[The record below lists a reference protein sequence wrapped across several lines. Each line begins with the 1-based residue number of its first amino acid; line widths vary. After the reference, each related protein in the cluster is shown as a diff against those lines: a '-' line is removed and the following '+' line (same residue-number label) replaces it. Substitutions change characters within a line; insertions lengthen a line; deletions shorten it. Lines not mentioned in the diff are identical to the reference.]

1 MNPVWTQSDKIR
13 IFELFREVEMIFW
26 YNIEGVHF
34 SSPHKIIKYVKNIV
48 IHVKNKKYITRVVNC
63 LDWQTLR
70 TGGTYWQHH

>member
-1 MNPVWTQSDKIR
+1 
-13 IFELFREVEMIFW
+13 MIFW